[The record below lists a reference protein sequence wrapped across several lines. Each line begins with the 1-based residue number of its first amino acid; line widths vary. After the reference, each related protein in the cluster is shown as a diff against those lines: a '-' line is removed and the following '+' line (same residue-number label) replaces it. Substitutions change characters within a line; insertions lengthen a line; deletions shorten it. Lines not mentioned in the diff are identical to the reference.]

1 LPECHAYAFAVVQIA
16 QVVWAA
22 FCLGIA
28 RGAVL
33 SGLQALSCFKA
44 LLDAAV
50 ALAPWG
56 PVVLARIVVAFKSIA
71 TLFLRIGWAAVIF
84 ALSQAL

>member
-44 LLDAAV
+44 LLDAGV
-50 ALAPWG
+50 ALAPWSQG
-56 PVVLARIVVAFKSIA
+56 LAAVENAFKSIA
-71 TLFLRIGWAAVIF
+71 TLFLRIGWAAIIF